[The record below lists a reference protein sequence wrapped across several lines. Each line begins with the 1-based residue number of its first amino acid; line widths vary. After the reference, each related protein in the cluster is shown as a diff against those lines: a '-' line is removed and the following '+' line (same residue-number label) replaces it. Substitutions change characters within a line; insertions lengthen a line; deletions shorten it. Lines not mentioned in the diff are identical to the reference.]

1 MNNRKEQALAYLK
14 EAELTLESAK
24 TILDSSNRENEM
36 WAQVVKNAYDAIE
49 QAASAGIAASNQKA
63 PRDHPV
69 KIKSFVESLNI
80 GEELRN
86 SLFKWLRKRSNSQ
99 YVDIRGDE
107 INVPHEIFNQSD
119 AEEIIKD
126 AERTI
131 GKVREEIKS

>member
-1 MNNRKEQALAYLK
+1 MKLFYRFIDTSETTLKNPLAF
-14 EAELTLESAK
+14 
-24 TILDSSNRENEM
+24 RPM
-36 WAQVVKNAYDAIE
+36 GVCQDAIE
-49 QAASAGIAASNQKA
+49 QAASAGIAASNQKI
-63 PRDHPV
+63 PRDHPA

-107 INVPHEIFNQSD
+107 INVPHEMFNQSD

-126 AERTI
+126 AEKTI
-131 GKVREEIKS
+131 EKVREEIKI